1 MNWLDSIQDCAKLYK
16 TLLNKTFYFT
26 LENNIKFKLFFKAEN
41 FVHIIGLHKLTD
53 LKLTEQ
59 FSAKVLFKKLLNGD
73 ISNELIK
80 NSTNYKKI
88 QNRIYYFD
96 NIIDMLNN
104 KSAKIIINYDKSL
117 VNNSKLINTKYILYK
132 TIDECYL
139 MLTIGKKESGE
150 YPETLFL
157 ESTKK
162 YISNQEL
169 LDIIDIKTVE
179 K

>member
-1 MNWLDSIQDCAKLYK
+1 
-16 TLLNKTFYFT
+16 
-26 LENNIKFKLFFKAEN
+26 
-41 FVHIIGLHKLTD
+41 
-53 LKLTEQ
+53 
-59 FSAKVLFKKLLNGD
+59 
-73 ISNELIK
+73 
-80 NSTNYKKI
+80 
-88 QNRIYYFD
+88 
-96 NIIDMLNN
+96 MLNN

-132 TIDECYL
+132 TIDGCYL

-169 LDIIDIKTVE
+169 LDIIDIEIAE

>member
-1 MNWLDSIQDCAKLYK
+1 MDNIQDCAKIYK
-16 TLLNKTFYFT
+16 TLLHKNFYFT
-26 LENNIKFKLFFKAEN
+26 LENNIQFKLFFKPEN

-59 FSAKVLFKKLLNGD
+59 YSAKVLYKKLLNGD
-73 ISNELIK
+73 ISNKLIK
-80 NSTNYKKI
+80 SSANYKKI
-88 QNRIYYFD
+88 QNRICYFE

-117 VNNSKLINTKYILYK
+117 VNDSKLINTKYILYK

-139 MLTIGKKESGE
+139 MLTIGKNKNGE

-169 LDIIDIKTVE
+169 LDIIDIKIV
-179 K
+179 KK